1 MYDPKPLTCEQIKEL
16 KNRLL
21 KRKEEILADIQ
32 KRLEVVNNN
41 FIDSGDVADLSVEEI
56 EKQFAIR
63 IADREA
69 KLLKKIEEALKK
81 IEEGTYG
88 ICESCGKPIGYERL
102 KLRPVASLCIECKKK
117 EEKMEKRHS
126 RK

>member
-1 MYDPKPLTCEQIKEL
+1 MYDPKPLTPEQVKEL
-16 KNRLL
+16 KTRLL

-32 KRLEVVNNN
+32 KRLEIVNNN
-41 FIDSGDVADLSVEEI
+41 FIDSGDIGDLSVEEI

-81 IEEGTYG
+81 
-88 ICESCGKPIGYERL
+88 
-102 KLRPVASLCIECKKK
+102 
-117 EEKMEKRHS
+117 
-126 RK
+126 

>member
-1 MYDPKPLTCEQIKEL
+1 MYNPKPLTCEQIKEL

-32 KRLEVVNNN
+32 KRLEIVHNN
-41 FIDSGDVADLSVEEI
+41 FMETGDVGDLSVEEI

-69 KLLKKIEEALKK
+69 KLLKKIEDALRK
-81 IEEGTYG
+81 IEDGTYG
-88 ICESCGKPIGYERL
+88 ICEVCGKPIGYERL
-102 KLRPVASLCIECKKK
+102 KLRPVASLCIECKRKQ
-117 EEKMEKRHS
+117 EEMEKRRS

>member
-1 MYDPKPLTCEQIKEL
+1 MYDPKPLTPEQVKEL
-16 KNRLL
+16 KTRLL

-32 KRLEVVNNN
+32 KRLEIVNNN
-41 FIDSGDVADLSVEEI
+41 FIDSGDIGDLSVEEI

-81 IEEGTYG
+81 IEDGTYG
-88 ICESCGKPIGYERL
+88 ICEACGKPIGYERL
-102 KLRPVASLCIECKKK
+102 KLRPVASLCIECKRKQ
-117 EEKMEKRHS
+117 EEMEKRHS

>member
-1 MYDPKPLTCEQIKEL
+1 MYNPKPLTCEQIKEL

-32 KRLEVVNNN
+32 KRLEIVHNN
-41 FIDSGDVADLSVEEI
+41 FMETGDVGDLSVEEI

-69 KLLKKIEEALKK
+69 KLLKKIEDALRK
-81 IEEGTYG
+81 IEDGTYG
-88 ICESCGKPIGYERL
+88 ICEICGKPIGYERL
-102 KLRPVASLCIECKKK
+102 KLRPVASLCIECKRKQ
-117 EEKMEKRHS
+117 EEMEKRRS